1 MKITFFGTADGVPRK
16 GHFCTSTMI
25 EIGERVYLID
35 AGAPVAELMLN
46 HDKHPDQLAAFFNT
60 HVHSDHIV
68 GLLPLITLCGWAFT
82 ETRFGLYI
90 PEQRLADAFAAFRSA
105 LVAPPKDAA
114 PKGTAS
120 DRVAFHVYEAG
131 EIYDDGFLKVTAYP
145 TRHCWPRPSYALML
159 EAEGKRVFF
168 SGDLSYGLG
177 DYPTVVN
184 EVETDLFVCEMAH
197 FTGDEIASRLDDC
210 KTKKLIFHHYQ
221 ANKPPQIEALATSG
235 RFGFPILRADDG
247 DCVEV

>member
-105 LVAPPKDAA
+105 LVAPPKGDP
-114 PKGTAS
+114 PKGAAS

-197 FTGDEIASRLDDC
+197 FNAD
-210 KTKKLIFHHYQ
+210 
-221 ANKPPQIEALATSG
+221 QIEPYLEKCRAKTVAFTHVYPIGKYNDIDAMKG
-235 RFGFPILRADDG
+235 RYPFEIITPNDG
-247 DCVEV
+247 DAIEI